1 METITIKR
9 LKAQVERMKDFREQQ
24 ERRAHLL
31 RKIIYNLL
39 PAEQRSVNGICGLLR
54 GAMEPGVDEDY
65 DDVLLLCFFDWEG
78 CLINPD
84 SRRAPQLRVID
95 GGAAMDHRAP
105 RA

>member
-1 METITIKR
+1 
-9 LKAQVERMKDFREQQ
+9 
-24 ERRAHLL
+24 
-31 RKIIYNLL
+31 
-39 PAEQRSVNGICGLLR
+39 
-54 GAMEPGVDEDY
+54 MEPGVDEDY